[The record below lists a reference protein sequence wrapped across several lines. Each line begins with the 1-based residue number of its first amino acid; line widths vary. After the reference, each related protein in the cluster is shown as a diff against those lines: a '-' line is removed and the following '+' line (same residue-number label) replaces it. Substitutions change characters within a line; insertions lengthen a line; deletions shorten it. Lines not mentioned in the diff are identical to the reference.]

1 MVQAPVS
8 QKYKFDDQ
16 AGGEIDPAS
25 LYRPKTT
32 ANGIDGLDAVTD
44 DHIDLFR
51 EQGFLV
57 VNNAFTPEEV
67 QDGLDGLVHL
77 IGGGNPDFTGIQF
90 ETAAKDRIDSTPAE
104 ERQDLVRKLAWF
116 VEYDARLK
124 ALSHKPELLAVL
136 EKIIGGTPDM
146 FQDMALLKPP
156 FIGREKPWHQ
166 DNAFFAL
173 PPDATICGVWLALD
187 RAIPENG
194 CMHVIPASHHR
205 GPVVHFKRRDWQIC
219 DTDVA
224 VDEAVAVPLEPG
236 GVLFFHGLVH
246 HGTPPSRSPLRRR
259 AVQFHY
265 KDAALEFGSQEDRL
279 AIFGSEGKDVEC

>member
-1 MVQAPVS
+1 MATVPAGVIL
-8 QKYKFDDQ
+8 DDQ
-16 AGGEIDPAS
+16 PGGVTSDE
-25 LYRPKTT
+25 LYRYKTT
-32 ANGIDGLDAVTD
+32 AKGIDGLDAVTD

-57 VNNAFTPEEV
+57 VDNAFSPQEV
-67 QDGLDGLVHL
+67 ADGLAGMMHL
-77 IGGGNPDFTGIQF
+77 IGGGNPDFRGIQF
-90 ETAAKDRIDSTPAE
+90 ETAARDRIATTPVE
-104 ERQDLVRKLAWF
+104 ERQDLIRKLMWF

-136 EKIIGGTPDM
+136 EKIVGGTPEM

-166 DNAFFAL
+166 DNAFFNL
-173 PPDATICGVWLALD
+173 PIDATVCGVWLALD

-194 CMHVIPASHHR
+194 CMHVIPGSHAR

-224 VDEAVAVPLEPG
+224 VDEAIAVPLEPG
-236 GVLFFHGLVH
+236 GVLFFHGLLH

-265 KDAALEFGSQEDRL
+265 KDKDLAWGLEEDRL